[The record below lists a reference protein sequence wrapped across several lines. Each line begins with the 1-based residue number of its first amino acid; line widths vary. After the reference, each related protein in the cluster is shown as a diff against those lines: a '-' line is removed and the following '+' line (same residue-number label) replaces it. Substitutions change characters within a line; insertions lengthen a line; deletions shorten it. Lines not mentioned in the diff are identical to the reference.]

1 MVSAGW
7 KAMCLWFLLSE
18 DNQEVLGMCW
28 GSADSTVSLQYQ
40 ASSST
45 VWAELF
51 LILTADGGLDVY
63 IISLRNKCNGN
74 GEVPSQGWQTPQ
86 CVSVNISQA
95 KWSEMGEI
103 DGTVLEIVLLKERCL
118 FVVLLLVLS
127 VGFCFRCLFFFFF
140 CLCWKIFLLYKY
152 NNKTLIAM
160 RYIEV
165 YVNIRE

>member
-1 MVSAGW
+1 MPLAFSRTPSWLGW
-7 KAMCLWFLLSE
+7 QAMCLWFLLSE

-28 GSADSTVSLQYQ
+28 GSADSTVSLQYPV
-40 ASSST
+40 SGST

-74 GEVPSQGWQTPQ
+74 GEVPFQGWQTPQ

-103 DGTVLEIVLLKERCL
+103 DGTVLEIVLLTERCL
-118 FVVLLLVLS
+118 FFVVVLLLFLS
-127 VGFCFRCLFFFFF
+127 LFFFFV
-140 CLCWKIFLLYKY
+140 CVGKY
-152 NNKTLIAM
+152 FF
-160 RYIEV
+160 YI
-165 YVNIRE
+165 NIITKY